1 MCTRLK
7 YHITC
12 LRRRGAPRSTWVR
25 LEKAVCEGEQIA
37 CRRSSRAHSCG
48 NATPAQECRNAEMLP
63 LTLSLLSTPFS
74 RALPLPR
81 SKYNIGTSFL
91 TWSIAISSCHL
102 SPLVSF
108 PHRSHMIFSGRKSE
122 SYHSSC
128 LKLFK
133 SVQCSQD
140 I

>member
-1 MCTRLK
+1 MQRRL
-7 YHITC
+7 
-12 LRRRGAPRSTWVR
+12 
-25 LEKAVCEGEQIA
+25 
-37 CRRSSRAHSCG
+37 
-48 NATPAQECRNAEMLP
+48 RNAEMLP

-108 PHRSHMIFSGRKSE
+108 PHRSHMIFSGHKSE

-133 SVQCSQD
+133 GVSALRIFNNIIIKKMIKVSNLHRASYIASVNLHALCYNQSSLFVDSVFVNLSTC
-140 I
+140 